1 VKAVHASRIGA
12 GPPRAALCWS
22 PAHNFYSISSKS
34 LYGEG
39 KKENTKGKKKIVVF
53 FLVKDG
59 LGEIV
64 LLSRSSRPG
73 PHHRWRRGVTVG
85 TRDGV
90 SSAWGATD
98 GHQLFSALVIGVAT
112 TIVGASTADPA
123 VRRGDLIDPARPT
136 SFS

>member
-1 VKAVHASRIGA
+1 MGKAR
-12 GPPRAALCWS
+12 
-22 PAHNFYSISSKS
+22 
-34 LYGEG
+34 
-39 KKENTKGKKKIVVF
+39 KKIQKEKKIVVF

-85 TRDGV
+85 TRYGV